1 MSREG
6 PAVLFGLIV
15 THGALASALREAAAR
30 IAGDVAQL
38 EIVSNDALS
47 VEGLH
52 ESVAQAVDRLDA
64 GQGGI
69 IFTDLAGGSCAVA
82 CRMVL
87 QRHPQVRLVTGINL
101 PMLVDFVLRRG
112 DLELDAL
119 VVRLVQR
126 GQSSIQALGGA

>member
-1 MSREG
+1 M
-6 PAVLFGLIV
+6 LFGLIV
-15 THGALASALREAAAR
+15 THGALAAALREAAAR
-30 IAGDVAQL
+30 IAGDVTQL

-52 ESVAQAVDRLDA
+52 ECVREAVARLDQ
-64 GQGGI
+64 GDGGI

-87 QRHPQVRLVTGINL
+87 RGHPRVRLVTGINL

-119 VVRLVQR
+119 VVRLLQR
-126 GQSSIQALGGA
+126 GQSSIQELGGA

>member
-1 MSREG
+1 M
-6 PAVLFGLIV
+6 LFGLIV
-15 THGALASALREAAAR
+15 THGALAAALRDSAAR
-30 IAGDVAQL
+30 IAGDVSQL

-52 ESVAQAVDRLDA
+52 ARVHEAVDRLDTGA
-64 GQGGI
+64 GGI

-87 QRHPQVRLVTGINL
+87 QQHPRVRLVTGINL

-119 VVRLVQR
+119 VLRLLQR
-126 GQSSIQALGGA
+126 GQSSIQELGGA